1 MPTHLSKALL
11 AGLLAV
17 SLSGCMSSGVKVDES
32 KVAEF
37 KRGETTYPDVL
48 KVLGR
53 PTQSTFMPD
62 GSHMIMYSYMSAQ
75 ARPESFIPIV
85 GAFVG
90 GADSEN
96 STVMLTFDE
105 NGVLKNTM
113 SSQGGTGVGTG
124 LEGYSQDRKDVRQV
138 Q

>member
-1 MPTHLSKALL
+1 MKPSKALL

-17 SLSGCMSSGVKVDES
+17 SLSACMSSGVKVDET

-37 KRGETTYPDVL
+37 KKGITTYPQVIQI
-48 KVLGR
+48 LGK
-53 PTQSTFMPD
+53 PTQSMMLPD
-62 GSHMIMYSYMSAQ
+62 GSHMITYGYVSTQ

-90 GADSEN
+90 GADTEN

-105 NGVLKNTM
+105 QGVLKSTM
-113 SSQGGTGVGTG
+113 SSQGGTGVGMG
-124 LEGYSQDRKDVRQV
+124 FEGYSQDRKDVRQV